1 MTTIEEIKK
10 FIVHFFENSLHD
22 CKTISE
28 FQQLLFDKF
37 YNLDLVKSI
46 VKKDYNFKKL
56 SLMIQET
63 DWELLA
69 NPNCF
74 SYFLYRISGAFDEK
88 IINNIIKY
96 ENNTNPKSIKEE
108 CNYYATED
116 DYIIYMVEL
125 YCFSS
130 EWYPRISYSWLKYFE
145 IYRPDIILLLDTMSE
160 NITSQLVSGVKLQ
173 NLDWTFENEDVI
185 NIIENNQFIEKGF
198 IKIKLSTILNV
209 PNYSRKD
216 YHIDCYE
223 RSYHWQGIGG
233 ELNFHSS
240 TSFEN
245 NTRLYEQWVFKRTCT
260 DTWVGL
266 RAFYLDDKLVA
277 IANQNERKDYGYFY
291 WTSKEDVENVI
302 KYLCELS
309 ALTQRQTHIFRLE
322 KALAFLKNQEE
333 YGDDWEEYSYIDFDY
348 TGFSRMAL
356 DEDNQYYVS
365 VFK

>member
-22 CKTISE
+22 CKTILE
-28 FQQLLFDKF
+28 FQQLLFNKF

-46 VKKDYNFKKL
+46 VKKNHKFGKL
-56 SLMIQET
+56 SQMIQET
-63 DWELLA
+63 DWERLA
-69 NPNCF
+69 NPIYF
-74 SYFLYRISGAFDEK
+74 SHFLFPIYILDKE
-88 IINNIIKY
+88 IINDIIKY
-96 ENNTNPKSIKEE
+96 EGDSTPKSIKSI
-108 CNYYATED
+108 CDYYVTED

-125 YCFSS
+125 YCSSS

-160 NITSQLVSGVKLQ
+160 NITSQLVSGVKCN
-173 NLDWTFENEDVI
+173 NLDWTFEHEDVI
-185 NIIENNQFIEKGF
+185 NIIENNQFIKKDF
-198 IKIKLSTILNV
+198 IKIKLSTILSV
-209 PNYSRKD
+209 PNYSKKD
-216 YHIDCYE
+216 YHIECYE
-223 RSYHWQGIGG
+223 KGYHWQGIGG

-240 TSFEN
+240 ILSEN
-245 NTRLYEQWVFKRTCT
+245 NTRLYKQWVFKRTCT

-266 RAFYLDDKLVA
+266 MAFYLDDKLVA
-277 IANQNERKDYGYFY
+277 IANQNERKDCGYFY

-302 KYLCELS
+302 KYLCELA
-309 ALTQRQTHIFRLE
+309 ALTERQTKIYQSERE
-322 KALAFLKNQEE
+322 LAFLENQEE

-348 TGFSRMAL
+348 TGFTRMAI